1 MKSRGR
7 THRGSF
13 EAMLT
18 PLRNFHHSHE
28 RQKQRQKQ
36 RQSTENDETI
46 KQMIWLLATDLSD
59 EKNFF
64 SGGGEIT
71 WFSGERRGRS
81 EKLTARQ
88 LSRGKILYFLARG
101 GSGKFYRV
109 TKQNSLPHPPPPP
122 PVTAIND
129 ERFL

>member
-64 SGGGEIT
+64 SGGGDHLVFGGTEGTIRKIDSQAT
-71 WFSGERRGRS
+71 VER
-81 EKLTARQ
+81 
-88 LSRGKILYFLARG
+88 
-101 GSGKFYRV
+101 
-109 TKQNSLPHPPPPP
+109 
-122 PVTAIND
+122 
-129 ERFL
+129 